1 MTMEILK
8 TRIDEILKKML
19 GVNEDGGI
27 EIYTDYREREL
38 SDSFLKEIFKHD
50 NPMEAFNDELANW
63 ATDYAMEYGE
73 DELKKD
79 IRKELT
85 DEEEK
90 YFTDNFDEIWEYVKE
105 NTYFYY
111 NSEDFNN
118 EVKVNIMVDCGN
130 WNYDCVCDNVLNWY
144 GNSGDGSIDK
154 ESSMLWLAK
163 TQGKATALRKACK
176 QVHRNDGYYV
186 DRDKNKDKFIES
198 CIQEFENL
206 PSHMA
211 TVTFLVK
218 MPLFDLFDLIEL
230 QNKEYDEKGKYDP
243 RKNEKS
249 KSYIVLGKETM
260 CGLYDSWSGGGS
272 VLEVEL
278 DKDVKL
284 PIKYA
289 IFCVE
294 GCKMRGYDI
303 NEVYGLID
311 SCWKETV
318 KELKEAADYDIKLK
332 GNEDKKPLILSNI
345 EGIVSCTM
353 SCMNGDSYDILNV
366 TDNELP
372 EGYSMGFNPQFL
384 SDLCITCTEDSLHC
398 EVTNNKSPLYVYEK
412 DYTFLILPV
421 NIIATPEEIITAI
434 KKLADAA

>member
-8 TRIDEILKKML
+8 ARIDEILKKMW
-19 GVNEDGGI
+19 GVNEHGGI
-27 EIYTDYREREL
+27 EIYTDYRDREL
-38 SDSFLKEIFKHD
+38 SDGFLKKIFEHN
-50 NPMEAFNDELANW
+50 NPSEAFNDELVDW
-63 ATDYAMEYGE
+63 AMDYAMEYGE
-73 DELKKD
+73 DELEKD

-85 DEEEK
+85 DEEEE

-111 NSEDFNN
+111 NAEDFNN
-118 EVKVNIMVDCGN
+118 EIKVNIMVDCGN

-176 QVHRNDGYYV
+176 QVHRDDGYYV

-218 MPLFDLFDLIEL
+218 MSLFELFDLIEL

-289 IFCVE
+289 VFCVE
-294 GCKMRGYDI
+294 GCKMHGYDI
-303 NEVYGLID
+303 DEVYGLID
-311 SCWKETV
+311 SCWKGTV
-318 KELKEAADYDIKLK
+318 KKIKEVA
-332 GNEDKKPLILSNI
+332 
-345 EGIVSCTM
+345 
-353 SCMNGDSYDILNV
+353 
-366 TDNELP
+366 
-372 EGYSMGFNPQFL
+372 
-384 SDLCITCTEDSLHC
+384 
-398 EVTNNKSPLYVYEK
+398 
-412 DYTFLILPV
+412 
-421 NIIATPEEIITAI
+421 
-434 KKLADAA
+434 

>member
-1 MTMEILK
+1 
-8 TRIDEILKKML
+8 
-19 GVNEDGGI
+19 
-27 EIYTDYREREL
+27 
-38 SDSFLKEIFKHD
+38 
-50 NPMEAFNDELANW
+50 
-63 ATDYAMEYGE
+63 
-73 DELKKD
+73 
-79 IRKELT
+79 
-85 DEEEK
+85 
-90 YFTDNFDEIWEYVKE
+90 
-105 NTYFYY
+105 
-111 NSEDFNN
+111 
-118 EVKVNIMVDCGN
+118 MV
-130 WNYDCVCDNVLNWY
+130 
-144 GNSGDGSIDK
+144 S
-154 ESSMLWLAK
+154 K

-176 QVHRNDGYYV
+176 QAHRDDGYYV

-294 GCKMRGYDI
+294 GCKMHGYDI
-303 NEVYGLID
+303 DEVYGLID

-318 KELKEAADYDIKLK
+318 KEIKEVA
-332 GNEDKKPLILSNI
+332 
-345 EGIVSCTM
+345 
-353 SCMNGDSYDILNV
+353 
-366 TDNELP
+366 
-372 EGYSMGFNPQFL
+372 
-384 SDLCITCTEDSLHC
+384 
-398 EVTNNKSPLYVYEK
+398 
-412 DYTFLILPV
+412 
-421 NIIATPEEIITAI
+421 
-434 KKLADAA
+434 

>member
-8 TRIDEILKKML
+8 TRIDEILKKMR

-38 SDSFLKEIFKHD
+38 SDSFLKEIFEHD
-50 NPMEAFNDELANW
+50 NPKEAFNDELADW
-63 ATDYAMEYGE
+63 AMDYAMEYGE

-90 YFTDNFDEIWEYVKE
+90 YFTNNLDEIWEYVRE

-176 QVHRNDGYYV
+176 QVHRDDGYYV

-218 MPLFDLFDLIEL
+218 MPLFNLFDLIEL

-294 GCKMRGYDI
+294 GCKMHGYDI
-303 NEVYGLID
+303 DEVYGLID

-318 KELKEAADYDIKLK
+318 KEIKE
-332 GNEDKKPLILSNI
+332 
-345 EGIVSCTM
+345 V
-353 SCMNGDSYDILNV
+353 V
-366 TDNELP
+366 
-372 EGYSMGFNPQFL
+372 
-384 SDLCITCTEDSLHC
+384 
-398 EVTNNKSPLYVYEK
+398 
-412 DYTFLILPV
+412 
-421 NIIATPEEIITAI
+421 
-434 KKLADAA
+434 

>member
-1 MTMEILK
+1 
-8 TRIDEILKKML
+8 
-19 GVNEDGGI
+19 
-27 EIYTDYREREL
+27 
-38 SDSFLKEIFKHD
+38 
-50 NPMEAFNDELANW
+50 
-63 ATDYAMEYGE
+63 MEYGE
-73 DELKKD
+73 DELEND

-176 QVHRNDGYYV
+176 QVHRDNGYYV

-206 PSHMA
+206 PSCMA

-260 CGLYDSWSGGGS
+260 CGLYNSWSGSGS

-294 GCKMRGYDI
+294 GCKMHGYDI
-303 NEVYGLID
+303 DEVYGLID
-311 SCWKETV
+311 SCWKETI
-318 KELKEAADYDIKLK
+318 KEIKEVA
-332 GNEDKKPLILSNI
+332 
-345 EGIVSCTM
+345 
-353 SCMNGDSYDILNV
+353 
-366 TDNELP
+366 
-372 EGYSMGFNPQFL
+372 
-384 SDLCITCTEDSLHC
+384 
-398 EVTNNKSPLYVYEK
+398 
-412 DYTFLILPV
+412 
-421 NIIATPEEIITAI
+421 
-434 KKLADAA
+434 